1 MDYKILYNGK
11 SNNNRGLEEAKKV
24 EQILAGDT
32 LEFVDVNTIESY
44 DDYIGSLPDTTKA
57 VLCGGDGTLNYYV
70 NHTTE
75 ATQQIGIDYVA
86 TGTGNDFLRDIDMEQ
101 GEIVKDVNKYFRN
114 LPTVTVKGKS
124 YKFINGIG
132 YGIDGY
138 CCEEGDKQREKSDKP
153 VNYTAIAIKGIL
165 FHFKPVTATVTI
177 DDKTFTVEKSWLVPT
192 MKGRF
197 YGGGMMACP
206 LQSRLAEDKKVSVM
220 TYKTGAALTALIVFP
235 NIFKGEHVK
244 KTKVVQIYTG
254 NKVKVSFDRPCA
266 LQIDGETVTGVTEY
280 EVTT

>member
-1 MDYKILYNGK
+1 MDYKILYNGR

-24 EQILAGDT
+24 EQILVGDT
-32 LEFVDVNTIESY
+32 LEFVDVQTISSY
-44 DDYIGSLPDTTKA
+44 DDYIGSLPDTSKA

-70 NHTTE
+70 NHTSE
-75 ATQQIGIDYVA
+75 ETQQIGIDYYA

-101 GEIVKDVNKYFRN
+101 GEIVKDVNKYFKN
-114 LPTVTVKGKS
+114 LPTVTINGKTS
-124 YKFINGIG
+124 KFINGIG
-132 YGIDGY
+132 FGIDGY

-165 FHFKPVTATVTI
+165 FHFKPVNATVTI
-177 DDKTFTVEKSWLVPT
+177 DGNTFTVNKSWLVPT

-206 LQSRLAEDKKVSVM
+206 LQSRLAEDRKVSVM
-220 TYKTGAALTALIVFP
+220 TYKTGSALTALIVFP

-254 NKVKVSFDRPCA
+254 NHVKVSFDRPCA